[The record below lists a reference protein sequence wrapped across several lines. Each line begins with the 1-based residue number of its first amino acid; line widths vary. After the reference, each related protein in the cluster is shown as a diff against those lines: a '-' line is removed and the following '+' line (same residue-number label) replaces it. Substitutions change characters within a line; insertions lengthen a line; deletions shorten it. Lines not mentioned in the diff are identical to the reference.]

1 MGKDKT
7 RRSKSWAAVRNLTL
21 VSLMGVGL
29 SRPAAAT
36 GLNVGRSMPAMQFTN
51 IHGVEVD
58 SSHYSDR
65 VQIYTFADR
74 HSSEALMDWL
84 SESGIE
90 AMISHPDARFAYL
103 NFADVSEVPVMARD
117 IASAAIALVD
127 NRSSKKLHKSFEERG
142 VTLSEDKAVFHLTPD
157 WDGSF
162 LNAFQIEHAK
172 SFHCWIVVNGEVVAQ
187 YNGDMVGLQGRYL
200 EDLNRILKN

>member
-1 MGKDKT
+1 
-7 RRSKSWAAVRNLTL
+7 
-21 VSLMGVGL
+21 MGVGL

-36 GLNVGRSMPAMQFTN
+36 GLNVGRSMPTMQFTN

-58 SSHYSDR
+58 SSVYADR

-84 SESGIE
+84 SDSGIE
-90 AMISHPDARFAYL
+90 AMITHPDAQFAYL

-127 NRSSKKLHKSFEERG
+127 NRSSKKLQKSFEERG
-142 VTLSEDKAVFHLTPD
+142 VTLTEEKAVFHLTPD
-157 WDGSF
+157 WDGRF
-162 LNAFQIEHAK
+162 LNAFQIEHAQ

-187 YNGDMVGLQGRYL
+187 YNGDMANLQGRYIA
-200 EDLNRILKN
+200 DLNRILGQ